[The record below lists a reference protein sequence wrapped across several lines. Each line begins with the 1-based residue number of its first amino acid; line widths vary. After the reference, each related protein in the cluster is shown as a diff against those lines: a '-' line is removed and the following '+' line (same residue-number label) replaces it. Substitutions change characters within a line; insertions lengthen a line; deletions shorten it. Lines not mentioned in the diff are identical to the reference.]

1 METLLDKRGDTL
13 LEIEMEGDAVEV
25 VERDSRV
32 ETVCVALAFPDAT
45 GERVE
50 LGDGDV
56 DVVDV
61 VDADVVADP
70 VELDVADDVFVAVD
84 VRVAVVVRDTV
95 DEFLADFDIIVVDDS
110 DLVPDADKVDEFD
123 GRLVADTN
131 GERVDDDDAAAA
143 TEAFALVVKD
153 ADVVADPVELDV
165 ADDVFVAV
173 DVRVAVVV
181 RDTVD
186 EFLAD
191 FDIIV
196 VDDSD
201 LVPDADKVDEFDGRL
216 VADTNGERVDDD
228 DAAAATEAFALVVD
242 DAVPVLDFVADLDDV
257 AELVDFDVFELEA
270 DGETDPD
277 LRCDKDI
284 VGARVV
290 AAATVTVPVRRGDAD
305 AVRDTKVD
313 LETAGVTVGDDVG
326 AAPATATAR
335 GAAASE
341 MEREVAISN
350 ARSRISQALPTIGIG
365 LCDRRRRRGS
375 IRKRR
380 GASPR
385 RVRIST
391 LKRTW
396 KPRSRTRH
404 GYRHG

>member
-95 DEFLADFDIIVVDDS
+95 DEFLADFDIVVVDDS
-110 DLVPDADKVDEFD
+110 DLVPDAD
-123 GRLVADTN
+123 T
-131 GERVDDDDAAAA
+131 
-143 TEAFALVVKD
+143 
-153 ADVVADPVELDV
+153 
-165 ADDVFVAV
+165 
-173 DVRVAVVV
+173 
-181 RDTVD
+181 
-186 EFLAD
+186 
-191 FDIIV
+191 
-196 VDDSD
+196 
-201 LVPDADKVDEFDGRL
+201 VDEFDGRL

-242 DAVPVLDFVADLDDV
+242 DAVPVLDFVADPDDV

-270 DGETDPD
+270 DGEADPD

-326 AAPATATAR
+326 AAPAAATAR

-385 RVRIST
+385 RVRISNFEE
-391 LKRTW
+391 
-396 KPRSRTRH
+396 KPP
-404 GYRHG
+404 